1 MQKCGLLLGQVN
13 IKKWLIYLTGF
24 AIFTAGIPFLTHS
37 QLGLSPWDSG
47 LMGLNYFSGWPV
59 TIWSNL
65 LAIIA
70 LCLSALMLKRFPNVF
85 TIVSSFLCGLGI
97 DFWVWLIGDKITLPA
112 IPSFIL
118 GTLIN
123 AFGIAVYLMADALPT
138 SVDYTMINFCKR
150 FNLKIMWGR
159 ILVDGIGLLI
169 CIVTGGKGA
178 AEPFPEGQGMRDYL
192 VRVGIPAARIVVE
205 DRALNTVQNIAN
217 SKALMASP
225 NASVAIVTSN
235 FHVTRG
241 LALAR
246 KQGLT
251 GAYAIAAPSTPLF
264 LPNNMLREFF
274 GLSKDFLLGN
284 L

>member
-1 MQKCGLLLGQVN
+1 MKRPLWMQKCGLLLGQVN

-169 CIVTGGKGA
+169 CIVTGGYKAGLI
-178 AEPFPEGQGMRDYL
+178 G
-192 VRVGIPAARIVVE
+192 VGTIVSFF
-205 DRALNTVQNIAN
+205 LMGPLMQFFMNIL
-217 SKALMASP
+217 SK
-225 NASVAIVTSN
+225 
-235 FHVTRG
+235 F
-241 LALAR
+241 
-246 KQGLT
+246 
-251 GAYAIAAPSTPLF
+251 PLF
-264 LPNNMLREFF
+264 RIASHHEVDEPQTVHEI
-274 GLSKDFLLGN
+274 GN
-284 L
+284 EK